1 MFALKP
7 RITFF
12 VCILIVLLNFVV
24 VQYTA
29 AHNIKL
35 ALSALIA
42 ALAIIPGVCRRALSV
57 AIVCPCIIAASWL
70 HFHKTVEQQR
80 QFSLLNLSG
89 QHVTICATVC
99 DTTISPSGK
108 RKHVVIDVRS
118 FVNPLGQLNRGKLL
132 LSTTPQ
138 LPLKPGDYVIA
149 RGVIRQPEI
158 PHHPW
163 DFNQASLLHRFGAEA
178 DFRLDRDTNPPSLQ
192 IIPTN
197 RPSDF
202 IESLRDRIITT
213 HTRALGKKYGSL
225 LTSMVIGN
233 RNVEVDESVSNSF
246 RNLGLSHML
255 AASGFNLSIVVAAT
269 WSVLR
274 PFIRNRIA
282 LNLCAGA
289 MMLFYSLLAGMSASI
304 ERAVI
309 MCIAMLTAKA
319 FTRSPYFPAVLFLAL
334 ATTLLADPFAMSD
347 VGLQLSYAATAAL
360 VCTTEKIQAAGSIT
374 HNSILRYIIDL
385 TLTCII
391 AIASIL
397 PLQLYYFWQ
406 TGLLQLPANAMVAPL
421 VPLIT
426 VQGFASSALACLNV
440 PAAAH
445 AADYLIAIII
455 KLLMLIVD
463 WFNSAKWS
471 VICTGPPSIHAI
483 IFYYVSLLSLFTCTA
498 LRFRAAVSASLLIAA
513 AIALLYRPPMP
524 PLTVIKMR
532 QTVIAIDSQ
541 RNALVIGENTNLQVR
556 RCLSFF
562 ATKAVNA
569 STTPSGMTE
578 CIQWETTDTD
588 LLVIV
593 RATGKQLRIARNPRY
608 NYRSSVVRVYY

>member
-1 MFALKP
+1 MFAPKP
-7 RITFF
+7 RITLF

-29 AHNIKL
+29 AHNIKF
-35 ALSALIA
+35 ALSAFIVV
-42 ALAIIPGVCRRALSV
+42 LAIVPGVCRRALSV
-57 AIVCPCIIAASWL
+57 AVVCPCIIAASWL
-70 HFHKTVEQQR
+70 HFHSTVEHQR
-80 QFSLLNLSG
+80 QFSLLNLSD

-99 DTTISPSGK
+99 DTAISPSGK

-132 LSTTPQ
+132 LSAMPE
-138 LPLKPGDYVIA
+138 LAVKPGDYVIA
-149 RGVIRQPEI
+149 RGVIRPPEI
-158 PHHPW
+158 PEHKW
-163 DFNQASLLHRFGAEA
+163 DFNQASLLNRFDATA
-178 DFRLDRDTNPPSLQ
+178 DFRLERDTNPPPLQ
-192 IIPTN
+192 IIPIKP
-197 RPSDF
+197 RPDF
-202 IESLRDRIITT
+202 IESLRDQIITT

-233 RNVEVDESVSNSF
+233 RNVEVDESVSSSF

-255 AASGFNLSIVVAAT
+255 AASGFNLSIVVATT

-274 PFIRNRIA
+274 PVICNRIA
-282 LNLCAGA
+282 LNLCAGV

-304 ERAVI
+304 ERAAI
-309 MCIAMLTAKA
+309 MCVAMLTAKA
-319 FTRSPYFPAVLFLAL
+319 FTRSPYLPAVLSLAL

-360 VCTTEKIQAAGSIT
+360 LCTTEKIQAATNIS
-374 HNSILRYIIDL
+374 HNSILRYAIDIIL
-385 TLTCII
+385 SCIV

-406 TGLLQLPANAMVAPL
+406 TGLLHLPANAVVAPL

-426 VQGFASSALACLNV
+426 VQGFISSAFACLNL
-440 PAAAH
+440 PAAALS
-445 AADYLIAIII
+445 ADYIISIII

-463 WFNSAKWS
+463 CFNSAKWS
-471 VICTGPPSIHAI
+471 MICTGPPSVHAI
-483 IFYYVSLLSLFTCTA
+483 IFYYASLLSLCTCTA

-513 AIALLYRPPMP
+513 AIGLLYRPPMP

-541 RNALVIGENTNLQVR
+541 RNALVVGENANLQVR

-562 ATKAVNA
+562 ATKPVNA
-569 STTPSGMTE
+569 STTPTGMTE
-578 CIQWETTDTD
+578 CMQWETTDTA
-588 LLVIV
+588 LLIII
-593 RATGKQLRIARNPRY
+593 RATHRQVRISRNPRY
-608 NYRSSVVRVYY
+608 NYRHSVVRVYH